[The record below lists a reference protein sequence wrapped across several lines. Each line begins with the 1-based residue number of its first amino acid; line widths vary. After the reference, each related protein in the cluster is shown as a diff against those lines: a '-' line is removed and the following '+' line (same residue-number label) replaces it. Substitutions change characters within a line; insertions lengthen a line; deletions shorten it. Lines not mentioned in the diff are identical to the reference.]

1 MTVSLSTAVSK
12 LGMAATMILG
22 AMIGNQVR
30 KKQKESTPTVIESSQ
45 SHLFKEKSL
54 NKNGG
59 TKGGATILD
68 IHERLQDLA
77 LGCLPSSPTTSFY
90 LERGKKMCQQFLQAN
105 GFLKDNSELWMSE
118 WMERTDWVDGDEYW
132 TKMPPLRPPAQPS
145 YASTLL
151 AGLMA
156 LWYLSCSK
164 DFCKGNFSTDVT
176 LMTTLRKVM
185 DEKDSSAAPLVL
197 RIIAN
202 ILAVTDDPQPLYQTG
217 LVEAL
222 TSSREHSA
230 SDVFL
235 PAWRGLHNLK
245 PEKSKV
251 TGKNIIYEEGVY
263 PYIMPDVM
271 QSENVEIDII
281 LVHGIQGG
289 AELTWRQH
297 DQQREKPLLTQE
309 QRQKILS
316 WQFESDIDN
325 FYTSCWPLDWL
336 VPAIDVPVRVLAV
349 DYEANWWHWGDSCP
363 EEALGTVASHSRK
376 IAKSLEAA
384 GVGERPVVWI
394 THSMGGLIV
403 KDMLMNDLGQ
413 QGSSP
418 TKLEDH
424 SENLR
429 FPSNFDAKLNLSS
442 QTLGIVFFSVPH
454 YGSPLA
460 SSVTRGIL
468 RHILK
473 PSSEVFDMREESP
486 VLQELHQSFLHMV
499 ETRGISVLT
508 LNESHPV
515 HHKAT
520 GLNLLFVPP
529 EYGTSGVGEF
539 YEADACHVD
548 ICKPL
553 NRHAESYQKVLAFLQ
568 EIVGRV

>member
-1 MTVSLSTAVSK
+1 MTVTLSTAVSK
-12 LGMAATMILG
+12 LGIAATMILG
-22 AMIGNQVR
+22 AVIGNQIR
-30 KKQKESTPTVIESSQ
+30 KKQRESAPSVMDSSQ
-45 SHLFKEKSL
+45 RHLFTDKSS
-54 NKNGG
+54 NKNGE
-59 TKGGATILD
+59 TKGGTTILD
-68 IHERLQDLA
+68 IHERLQDMSLNRM
-77 LGCLPSSPTTSFY
+77 PSSPTTSFH
-90 LERGKKMCQQFLQAN
+90 LEKAKKMCQQFLQAN

-132 TKMPPLRPPAQPS
+132 TKLPPPRPSAQPS
-145 YASTLL
+145 YANTLL

-164 DFCKGNFSTDVT
+164 DFCKGNFTTDLT
-176 LMTTLRKVM
+176 LMTTLKKVL
-185 DEKDSSAAPLVL
+185 DEKDSSATPIVL

-202 ILAVTDDPQPLYQTG
+202 ILAVTEDHQPLYQTG
-217 LVEAL
+217 LVDAL
-222 TSSREHSA
+222 TSSKEHSA

-235 PAWRGLHNLK
+235 PAWRGLLNLK
-245 PEKSKV
+245 PEKSKM

-271 QSENVEIDII
+271 RSENAEIDII

-297 DQQREKPLLTQE
+297 DQERKKPLLTQK
-309 QRQKILS
+309 QRQSLLLG
-316 WQFESDIDN
+316 QFAADIDN

-336 VPAIDVPVRVLAV
+336 VPSIDVPVRVLAV
-349 DYEANWWHWGDSCP
+349 DYEANWWHWGSSCA

-376 IAKSLEAA
+376 IVNSLEAA
-384 GVGERPVVWI
+384 GVGERPIVWM

-403 KDMLMNDLGQ
+403 KDMLMNDMDLQ
-413 QGSSP
+413 CNSP
-418 TKLEDH
+418 TKLEKQ
-424 SENLR
+424 SESLAG
-429 FPSNFDAKLNLSS
+429 PSVFGARKNLSS
-442 QTLGIVFFSVPH
+442 QTLGVIFFSVPH

-486 VLQELHQSFLHMV
+486 ILDELHQSFLRMV
-499 ETRGISVLT
+499 EAQGIAVLT
-508 LNESHPV
+508 LNESNPV
-515 HHKAT
+515 RHRAT
-520 GLNLLFVPP
+520 GLDLLFVPP
-529 EYGTSGVGEF
+529 KYGTSGVGEF

-553 NRHAESYQKVLAFLQ
+553 NRTQKQ
-568 EIVGRV
+568 SKP